1 MSKQIAYQGVVR
13 EGPLKGQTLA
23 QTSPKRDIQG
33 GSGFYVYMAS
43 RNGEVPYWRWV
54 PKRSEAGK

>member
-1 MSKQIAYQGVVR
+1 MRVVFSGVSNGAR
-13 EGPLKGQTLA
+13 NALGQTLA

-33 GSGFYVYMAS
+33 GSGFYIYMAS

>member
-1 MSKQIAYQGVVR
+1 MSKPIAYFGLVKD
-13 EGPLKGQTLA
+13 GPLKGQTLA

-33 GSGFYVYMAS
+33 SSGFYVYMAS

-54 PKRSEAGK
+54 AKRSEAGK